1 MTRRHRLGRGPALV
15 LASGIIMSTAVAVLT
30 SGSAWTAAAG
40 PLLCALSLVGADVW
54 GSRLRGSSSGPSR
67 EALVL
72 AGALLVA
79 CGMIALTDPA
89 SLPIMVS
96 TLGGS
101 TATPIILLRAERRRD
116 TCGGL

>member
-1 MTRRHRLGRGPALV
+1 MTRSHRLGRGPALV
-15 LASGIIMSTAVAVLT
+15 LGSGIIVSTTLAVLT
-30 SGSAWTAAAG
+30 SGSAWTAVAG

-54 GSRLRGSSSGPSR
+54 GPRLCGASSGPSR

-72 AGALLVA
+72 AGALLVG

-101 TATPIILLRAERRRD
+101 TAAPIILLRAERRRD
-116 TCGGL
+116 TCGGH